1 MGAAHALI
9 RRAFDVVSVE
19 DLKMLDPLLAE
30 SPEMEALFKRIVEY
44 GPGRRLHKPC
54 KQVLVALRRLLEE
67 FPNFREVTTSL
78 IGSYKISLIGGTALQ
93 LPVINLQGPPG
104 VGKTTYV
111 KAVAKALGQPFH
123 DLKVSQM
130 LERFELAG
138 MSRGWKNATL
148 GKIAKILLVDEAQE
162 GQPVV
167 LFDELCMARD
177 TEESSVIHPLYTV
190 FDRDSGDQFRD
201 LFLDLPINT
210 RYLIAFTTTNNI
222 EKLRPALR
230 SRLLSYNIEAPNN
243 SEMCAVAQKLYRQLL
258 ERFNLERRFPE
269 HLSVPVLNKLTQ
281 GSIRDMKLKLEQAI
295 TRSVGESRDNVMF
308 QIGPEHI
315 PGSEESKRSIGFL

>member
-9 RRAFDVVSVE
+9 RRAFDVVSAD
-19 DLKMLDPLLAE
+19 DLTMLSMTFAE
-30 SPEMEALFKRIVEY
+30 SPEIEALLKRIIEN
-44 GPGRRLHKPC
+44 GPERRLHKPC
-54 KQVLVALRRLLEE
+54 KQVLVALRQLLEE
-67 FPNFREVTTSL
+67 FPNFREVTTNL

-111 KAVAKALGQPFH
+111 KAVANALGQPFH

-130 LERFELAG
+130 MERFELAG
-138 MSRGWKNATL
+138 MSRGWKNATV
-148 GKIAKILLVDEAQE
+148 GKIAKILLIDEEQE

-190 FDRDSGDQFRD
+190 FDRDSGEQFRD
-201 LFLDLPINT
+201 LFLDMPINT

-230 SRLLSYNIEAPNN
+230 SRLVSYNIEAPNN
-243 SEMCAVAQKLYRQLL
+243 SEMCAVAQKLYWQLL
-258 ERFNLERRFPE
+258 ERFNLERRFPDR
-269 HLSVPVLNKLTQ
+269 LSVPVLQKLTQ

-308 QIGPEHI
+308 QLGPEHI